1 MGGSYERKDTTSA
14 APPCGD
20 DLVTYPIGLCEAYR
34 KVFRYKFE
42 NALIRLFDTGRLE
55 YDFHDLMEFMVY
67 GLHQKGGEE
76 KGLNSAFGTALTDAG
91 AGDTICRQVFQA
103 GVSERV
109 QDYGNG
115 R

>member
-1 MGGSYERKDTTSA
+1 
-14 APPCGD
+14 
-20 DLVTYPIGLCEAYR
+20 
-34 KVFRYKFE
+34 
-42 NALIRLFDTGRLE
+42 
-55 YDFHDLMEFMVY
+55 MEFMVY

-109 QDYGNG
+109 QNYGNG

>member
-1 MGGSYERKDTTSA
+1 MGFIK
-14 APPCGD
+14 
-20 DLVTYPIGLCEAYR
+20 
-34 KVFRYKFE
+34 KVEK
-42 NALIRLFDTGRLE
+42 
-55 YDFHDLMEFMVY
+55 
-67 GLHQKGGEE
+67 K

>member
-1 MGGSYERKDTTSA
+1 M
-14 APPCGD
+14 
-20 DLVTYPIGLCEAYR
+20 
-34 KVFRYKFE
+34 FRYKFE

-91 AGDTICRQVFQA
+91 AGDTICRQVLRQWTVRTFHSDTVITKTHPT
-103 GVSERV
+103 GETRFKR
-109 QDYGNG
+109 N
-115 R
+115 

>member
-1 MGGSYERKDTTSA
+1 M
-14 APPCGD
+14 
-20 DLVTYPIGLCEAYR
+20 
-34 KVFRYKFE
+34 FRYKFE

-91 AGDTICRQVFQA
+91 AGDTICGQVFQA
-103 GVSERV
+103 GVPE
-109 QDYGNG
+109 
-115 R
+115 